1 MPLIHLLVIL
11 LVIGFVLFL
20 INRYAPI
27 DAKIKTVI
35 NWVVMAAV
43 VIYLI
48 GVFFPE
54 ACSGFH
60 DIRVGR

>member
-1 MPLIHLLVIL
+1 MPLIHLIVIL
-11 LVIGFVLFL
+11 LVIGLILYL

-35 NWVVMAAV
+35 NWVVMIAV
-43 VIYLI
+43 FIYLI
-48 GVFFPE
+48 GLFFPE

>member
-1 MPLIHLLVIL
+1 
-11 LVIGFVLFL
+11 
-20 INRYAPI
+20 
-27 DAKIKTVI
+27 
-35 NWVVMAAV
+35 MAAV